1 MRLWLRTHGT
11 TAAAILIA
19 GLLTAWFGYLS
30 LGSLLGALDPER
42 LDQGFGRDVLS
53 AAPAGSTADVGGA
66 AANASAIVGI
76 VIGAIVLLSAITII
90 GLLFRGEWAREAG
103 LVIYGLLGFVAIA
116 ASLGGL
122 AADPPAPSAWLGVL
136 TGVFDFAIVGLL
148 LAPTTARDFRSR
160 SRGRAANPL

>member
-1 MRLWLRTHGT
+1 MRLWSRAHGT

-30 LGSLLGALDPER
+30 LGSLLGAIDPER
-42 LDQGFGRDVLS
+42 LDQDFGRGVL
-53 AAPAGSTADVGGA
+53 AADPSVSTADAGGA

-90 GLLFRGEWAREAG
+90 GLLFRSEWAREAG
-103 LVIYGLLGFVAIA
+103 LVIYGLLGFVATA

-122 AADPPAPSAWLGVL
+122 AADPPAPSAWAGLLIGL
-136 TGVFDFAIVGLL
+136 TNFAVVGLL
-148 LAPTTARDFRSR
+148 LAPATARDFR
-160 SRGRAANPL
+160 GR

>member
-30 LGSLLGALDPER
+30 LGSLLGTIDPER
-42 LDQGFGRDVLS
+42 LDQGFGRSVLS
-53 AAPAGSTADVGGA
+53 AAPAGSTADAGGA

-76 VIGAIVLLSAITII
+76 VIGAIVLLSAITIV
-90 GLLFRGEWAREAG
+90 GLLFRGEWAGEAG
-103 LVIYGLLGFVAIA
+103 LVIYGLLGFVATA

-122 AADPPAPSAWLGVL
+122 AADPPAPSAWGGLLIGL
-136 TGVFDFAIVGLL
+136 TNFAVVGLL
-148 LAPTTARDFRSR
+148 LAPATARDFRR
-160 SRGRAANPL
+160 R